1 MKNINL
7 NLGYSTEGY
16 TYEEAVQDY
25 MITDEGYLYPLEP
38 LFIKDDEFEVF
49 IEELLNEFQG
59 TQIFDYNSGKNFHQV
74 YKHNNFHIM
83 VRGNVKEKY
92 IYSYSKTQETS
103 EYIFQLHKKCST
115 QESSVQI
122 FMTTYGEKEKS
133 TKLIDIEEFNDISK
147 LYYPYIDT
155 DTMFQQFFTGSENI
169 MILAGLPGLGKTKL
183 VSLMLKYAYNNTE
196 YLPYDK
202 MDIDIIENQFISVGR
217 VKSTNVLASDQF
229 WESIQKAQHDF
240 IILDDL
246 DFMLTKRESEVQT
259 QDDVIRNQF
268 LSQFLPFTDGIE
280 NNNTKFIITTNQT
293 YEHMDSALL
302 RKGRLFDILEL
313 RNLKVQEAKEIWLE
327 NSLKEED
334 FNTLFSNNSVV
345 NPADLGSEIHKRTNK
360 RIKNKTKNYLLEP
373 EISKVQKA
381 RKNKKIM
388 L

>member
-1 MKNINL
+1 MIKMKLKIGELFKYL
-7 NLGYSTEGY
+7 NLDNTVYK
-16 TYEEAVQDY
+16 EEVFKNEDEIYVKTPNGNLTKINYFVKKPKQES
-25 MITDEGYLYPLEP
+25 ITILFKNGIKIKCSPNHIFIDENNNNVFSKDAKIIKTINGNIEVDKI
-38 LFIKDDEFEVF
+38 IKDEDC
-49 IEELLNEFQG
+49 ELYDINIDSPHLYVSSNG
-59 TQIFDYNSGKNFHQV
+59 VIH
-74 YKHNNFHIM
+74 HN
-83 VRGNVKEKY
+83 
-92 IYSYSKTQETS
+92 
-103 EYIFQLHKKCST
+103 
-115 QESSVQI
+115 
-122 FMTTYGEKEKS
+122 
-133 TKLIDIEEFNDISK
+133 
-147 LYYPYIDT
+147 
-155 DTMFQQFFTGSENI
+155 
-169 MILAGLPGLGKTKL
+169 TKL

-334 FNTLFSNNSVV
+334 FNTLFNSNTVV

-360 RIKNKTKNYLLEP
+360 RIKNKTKNYLLES

-381 RKNKKIM
+381 RKNKKIV